1 MDFSKLKEMAIYDL
15 TQYRQ
20 LADSSSA
27 EDRQRA
33 ALIKKKLAQLPEKEQ
48 AALEWFYINR
58 NHGRADRI
66 KLQAALNMENSVLY
80 RFKDTALLHYYTAL
94 VCVLHSAE

>member
-33 ALIKKKLAQLPEKEQ
+33 ALIKKTLAQLPEKEQ
-48 AALEWFYINR
+48 AVLA
-58 NHGRADRI
+58 
-66 KLQAALNMENSVLY
+66 MVLY
-80 RFKDTALLHYYTAL
+80 QQKSRTR
-94 VCVLHSAE
+94 